1 MRDGVILVE
10 GSTGDEAGARMRRG
24 LIAVAGAAGD
34 GLGSGI
40 VAGSLFAFGTVGRF
54 PGSGMKRGTI
64 ALFGPHPPGLL
75 PSFAFA
81 GVYRFP
87 FLALYLRRL
96 AAWGFAVPDDAF
108 GAVAGR
114 YNGDLAD
121 GGLGEVLIVGGA
133 AGR

>member
-1 MRDGVILVE
+1 MRDGVILVD
-10 GSTGDEAGARMRRG
+10 GSAGDEAGARMRRG
-24 LIAVAGAAGD
+24 LIAVAGAAGEGFGR
-34 GLGSGI
+34 GL
-40 VAGSLFAFGTVGRF
+40 VAGSLFAFGTVGRY

-64 ALFGPHPPGLL
+64 ALFGSPPPELL

-81 GVYRFP
+81 GAYRFP
-87 FLALYLRRL
+87 FLTIYLRRL
-96 AAWGFAVPDDAF
+96 ASWGFPVPDDAF